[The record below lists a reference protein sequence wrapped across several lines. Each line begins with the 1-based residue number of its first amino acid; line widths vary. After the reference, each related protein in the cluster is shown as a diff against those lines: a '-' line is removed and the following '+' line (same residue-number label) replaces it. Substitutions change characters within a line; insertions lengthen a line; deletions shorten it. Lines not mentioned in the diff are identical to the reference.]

1 MNRLPRAFTIIELL
15 VVIGLIGILAA
26 GVGLALSRGNSGT
39 ALQAGQGT
47 LQSLISAARAQAAIR
62 QATADLVIDTD
73 RNSDGF
79 LRTFYIVVGGE
90 AVGAPI
96 SLPQGIYL
104 VPKDTSTTYSGGA
117 IFEPATSDWTNR
129 VSDAF
134 VDSSPGTISN
144 LSGTYRRVVGITVRG
159 TVSPVSATGNLVL
172 AAGDR
177 RSADT
182 VAFVNPNAVRGAQLS
197 RYGVLTLINDA
208 QAF

>member
-1 MNRLPRAFTIIELL
+1 MNRSSRAFTIIELL

-26 GVGLALSRGNSGT
+26 GIGLALSRGNSGT

-62 QATADLVIDTD
+62 QATADLVIDTN
-73 RNSDGF
+73 RESDGF
-79 LRTFYIVVGGE
+79 LRNFYIVVGGE

-104 VPKDTSTTYSGGA
+104 VPRNTTTTYGGGV
-117 IFEPATSDWTNR
+117 IFEPATSDWTNK
-129 VSDAF
+129 VSTAF
-134 VDSSPGTISN
+134 ADTSVTISN
-144 LSGTYRRVVGITVRG
+144 VTGTYSRVVGITVRG
-159 TVSPVSATGNLVL
+159 NAAPGGGTLIL
-172 AAGDR
+172 ASGDR

-182 VAFVNPNAVRGAQLS
+182 VAFTNPNSVRGARVS
-197 RYGVLTLINDA
+197 TYGVLTLINDA